1 MRKFNYNRD
10 TNVITG
16 EVTRKRVEDDRC
28 YVDIDFRATILRG
41 TVTAPAA
48 PLCCCQVG
56 ARSSRAPT
64 AASGLESKGLA
75 DHGPARELARER
87 RSSAD

>member
-41 TVTAPAA
+41 TVTAPGSATVLL
-48 PLCCCQVG
+48 PSGSTVQSC
-56 ARSSRAPT
+56 SHSRQWT
-64 AASGLESKGLA
+64 
-75 DHGPARELARER
+75 
-87 RSSAD
+87 